1 MAIFK
6 VVQHIGDLTDNAN
19 AVINST
25 GHITKTGLYRISN
38 AASQAAHFSI
48 NGNPNAG
55 TDPDA
60 GHILAGTEIIVKGH
74 SPKKANIIA
83 ASAATSCVLTAEG
96 NSQPFAVGD
105 YATLTGSSVAGYNTA
120 ITHVEVTAVSG
131 TSITVNANTSAL
143 AAFTGSATLS
153 KSAKV
158 SAQGD
163 TNNGLEVYVD
173 EVSIVAG

>member
-6 VVQHIGDLTDNAN
+6 VVQHIGDLTDNSDS
-19 AVINST
+19 VITST
-25 GHITKTGLYRISN
+25 GYTIKTGLYRISN
-38 AASQAAHFSI
+38 AATNPAHFSI

-55 TDPDA
+55 TDSDTA
-60 GHILAGTEIIVKGH
+60 HVLSGTDIIIKGH
-74 SPKKANIIA
+74 SPKRANIIA

-120 ITHVEVTAVSG
+120 ITHVEITAVSG

-143 AAFTGSATLS
+143 AAFTGLATLS

-163 TNNGLEVYVD
+163 TNNGLEVYID
-173 EVSIVAG
+173 EVAVVAG